1 MADKQT
7 DADKAAAMKEYRAQ
21 HDAAVDRIAALRA
34 ARLAR
39 EASAPPPEPKVKA
52 KAGAKSTKTS
62 GTAAGKTAG
71 KTPAKARAVKAA
83 GPKVLL
89 AKSRM

>member
-21 HDAAVDRIAALRA
+21 HDAAVDRMAALRA

-39 EASAPPPEPKVKA
+39 EAGAPDAEVKA
-52 KAGAKSTKTS
+52 LASKK
-62 GTAAGKTAG
+62 
-71 KTPAKARAVKAA
+71 AVKKPA
-83 GPKVLL
+83 VRR
-89 AKSRM
+89 AKKR

>member
-21 HDAAVDRIAALRA
+21 HDAAVDRMAALRA

-39 EASAPPPEPKVKA
+39 A
-52 KAGAKSTKTS
+52 AGAPDAEVNALASK
-62 GTAAGKTAG
+62 
-71 KTPAKARAVKAA
+71 KAA
-83 GPKVLL
+83 T
-89 AKSRM
+89 AKKPAAKRKKKR

>member
-7 DADKAAAMKEYRAQ
+7 EADKLAAMREYRAQ

-39 EASAPPPEPKVKA
+39 D
-52 KAGAKSTKTS
+52 AGASPEEVKTLAKKA
-62 GTAAGKTAG
+62 TAKKPAVRR
-71 KTPAKARAVKAA
+71 AKAR
-83 GPKVLL
+83 
-89 AKSRM
+89 